1 MGKKKN
7 EKTLMD
13 VIREVNEKERLEEEA
28 EEERKAEERRQR
40 EEAQKKAYEEQL
52 RRDRIELIKLKEGV
66 ISDKDIPREE
76 KAEKHYT
83 IWQRIGNVIYHD
95 KAYIILGLC
104 FIALVVFIVYSIVSA
119 DRPDMTVIYI
129 DNDPNMEYLCDDA
142 ANVFEPYCEDVNGD
156 GEVMVKMFYVPE
168 ELGGD
173 NAANMQLNQSYR
185 TKLIAEFQAGEVI
198 MVIGTERVYKEMG
211 IYGNG
216 LLQDM
221 TELYP
226 DDENATSFGYKVTG
240 TSLAEAMGYEDLRE
254 DLYISFRTPQK
265 LIGTSIKE
273 MEENYETALKTFDNY
288 IKENRAD

>member
-1 MGKKKN
+1 M
-7 EKTLMD
+7 
-13 VIREVNEKERLEEEA
+13 
-28 EEERKAEERRQR
+28 
-40 EEAQKKAYEEQL
+40 
-52 RRDRIELIKLKEGV
+52 V
-66 ISDKDIPREE
+66 ISDEDIPREE

-168 ELGGD
+168 EPGGD

-185 TKLIAEFQAGEVI
+185 TKLVAEFQAGEVI

>member
-1 MGKKKN
+1 MGKKKK

-13 VIREVNEKERLEEEA
+13 VIREVDEKDRLEEEH
-28 EEERKAEERRQR
+28 KAEQRRQR
-40 EEAQKKAYEEQL
+40 EEEQKKAYEEQL
-52 RRDRIELIKLKEGV
+52 KKDKIELIKLKEGV
-66 ISDKDIPREE
+66 ISDEDIPRRPKE
-76 KAEKHYT
+76 EKHYT

-95 KAYIILGLC
+95 KAYIIFGLC
-104 FIALVVFIVYSIVSA
+104 FAALVVFIVYSIVSA
-119 DRPDMTVIYI
+119 DRPDMTILYI

-168 ELGGD
+168 ELDDD

-185 TKLIAEFQAGEVI
+185 TKLVAEFQAGEVI

-211 IYGNG
+211 IYGND

-226 DDENATSFGYKVTG
+226 DDENATSFGYKITG
-240 TSLAEAMGYEDLRE
+240 TTLARAMGYEDLRE

-273 MEENYETALKTFDNY
+273 MEENYEIALNTFDNY

>member
-1 MGKKKN
+1 MGKKKK

-13 VIREVNEKERLEEEA
+13 VIREVDEKERREEEA

-66 ISDKDIPREE
+66 ISDEDIPREE

-168 ELGGD
+168 EPGGD

-185 TKLIAEFQAGEVI
+185 TKLVAEFQAGEVI